1 MLPSRWWRKGYY
13 FELLVVWLQ
22 SPLFDTQG
30 WFWLGHYFSKGLWS
44 MIIVNSGDPE
54 RYVLRCSQAKRLQ
67 TPPSLSGCIYFHLLL
82 VPCRRKE
89 HRYCTVLWWL
99 RGLQGLHPL
108 FFCWY
113 VSNWNTR
120 LLSGPIE
127 SLSDFWMSFN
137 EFRSISKEHPGVKA
151 IKWAPKQLLDIVLDK
166 PGALDSQAN
175 EDAISFTVLV
185 GFASLIEIDLLW
197 ILVEFFRAK
206 YYCREWYLL
215 LIELTFFI

>member
-1 MLPSRWWRKGYY
+1 
-13 FELLVVWLQ
+13 
-22 SPLFDTQG
+22 
-30 WFWLGHYFSKGLWS
+30 

-108 FFCWY
+108 FFCWH

-127 SLSDFWMSFN
+127 SLSDF
-137 EFRSISKEHPGVKA
+137 EC
-151 IKWAPKQLLDIVLDK
+151 LLMNFG
-166 PGALDSQAN
+166 PFPRN
-175 EDAISFTVLV
+175 
-185 GFASLIEIDLLW
+185 
-197 ILVEFFRAK
+197 ILV
-206 YYCREWYLL
+206 
-215 LIELTFFI
+215 

>member
-1 MLPSRWWRKGYY
+1 
-13 FELLVVWLQ
+13 
-22 SPLFDTQG
+22 
-30 WFWLGHYFSKGLWS
+30 

-67 TPPSLSGCIYFHLLL
+67 TPPSLSGCIYFQLLL